1 MSVIASFDTIA
12 AALLFLSDF
21 FECATNSIQTSSLG
35 AVFDIDDTMLSSYDS
50 TTIQPVKLLWDLCGR
65 LGLKRYIVTAR
76 PEMALSD
83 GETNESFTIT
93 ELQAHG
99 IDGWD
104 QLYMM
109 PYREYKRCRG
119 NAAPY
124 KERVRRRIKEQE
136 NDGQPLLVNI
146 GDQWGDMTIDP
157 ERLYKRHGND
167 QVCVGYFDDTAVV
180 GVKLPCS

>member
-21 FECATNSIQTSSLG
+21 LECAIDSLRASPSG

-50 TTIQPVKLLWDLCGR
+50 SVIQPVKLLWELCGR

-76 PEMALSD
+76 PEMALSE
-83 GETNESFTIT
+83 GETNESFTIS
-93 ELQAHG
+93 ELQRHG

-109 PYREYKRCRG
+109 PYGEYKRCRG

-124 KERVRRRIKEQE
+124 KERVRRRINDL
-136 NDGQPLLVNI
+136 NDGRPVLVNI
-146 GDQWGDMTIDP
+146 GDQWGDMTVDWQHLN
-157 ERLYKRHGND
+157 RRHGND
-167 QVCVGYFDDTAVV
+167 QVCVGYYDDTAVV
-180 GVKLPCS
+180 GIKLPS